1 MRNRDLM
8 EKTWFPGDFPLN
20 QSRAYGWMFFL
31 FFFMFFLRVALRLL
45 QDIYIQQ
52 EILHFAPH
60 QAPRSVTLP
69 PCRYIR
75 DETMIAI

>member
-1 MRNRDLM
+1 MVSWRFSLKPIQGIWLDV
-8 EKTWFPGDFPLN
+8 
-20 QSRAYGWMFFL
+20 FL

-60 QAPRSVTLP
+60 QAPRGVTLP

>member
-1 MRNRDLM
+1 M
-8 EKTWFPGDFPLN
+8 EKTWFPADFPVN
-20 QSRAYGWMFFL
+20 QSRAYGWML
-31 FFFMFFLRVALRLL
+31 LIFFMLFLRVALRLL
-45 QDIYIQQ
+45 QDIYILQ

-60 QAPRSVTLP
+60 QAPRGVTLP